1 MRTISVDLKG
11 PRKPLNRFFDH
22 CVGAG
27 RAGEML
33 RAQALDQLTV
43 LQEAC
48 GFRYLRFHGLL
59 SDDMAVCRRDENG
72 RLLFN
77 WQYVDLVF
85 DAMLKRGIRPL
96 VELGFMPDCL
106 KSGDTTIFWWKGNV
120 TPPRET
126 DEWQALVHALVAH
139 VTARYG
145 GAEVRNWYFEVW
157 NEPNLSD
164 FFTGTQAD
172 YFALYDATAAA
183 VKAVDASYRVGG
195 PATAGLDE
203 GAWIPEMIAHC
214 AETGAPIDFISTHSY
229 CVDGALDE
237 FGRNRHRLRAAPDG
251 VARDVCK
258 VRSQVLE
265 SAMPGLPVFFTEWSS
280 SYTPRDPV
288 HDSYVSA
295 PFILYTLKRCEGYAE
310 SMSYWTFTDIFE
322 EAGPGPSPFHGG
334 FGLMNNQ
341 GLKKPAFHAFRWLC
355 ELPDEELPT
364 GDADSYAAA
373 DAIALHVLLWDYTK
387 PAQDADNESY
397 FIRDLPSAPLPEAR
411 ITLNGLAPGRYTVER
426 YRVGYLSND
435 VYTQYLRA
443 GLTALHGVETPTA
456 GQTDALRALSD
467 GAPEGLDSVEAD
479 ADGRTELR
487 VAMRENDVVRLIV
500 RRVGA

>member
-1 MRTISVDLKG
+1 MRTLTIDLKG
-11 PRKPLNRFFDH
+11 ARKPLDRFFDH

-33 RAQALDQLTV
+33 RAQALDQLSV
-43 LQEAC
+43 LQKPR

-59 SDDMAVCRRDENG
+59 SDDMAVCGWGEDG
-72 RLLFN
+72 KLLFN
-77 WQYVDLVF
+77 WQYIDLVF
-85 DAMLKRGIRPL
+85 DAMLQRGIRPL

-120 TPPRET
+120 TPPR
-126 DEWQALVHALVAH
+126 DMGEWQTLVSALVRH

-145 GAEVRNWYFEVW
+145 GAEVRRWYFEVW
-157 NEPNLSD
+157 NEPNLPC
-164 FFTGTQAD
+164 FFTGTQAE

-183 VKAVDASYRVGG
+183 VKAVDAAYRVGG

-229 CVDGALDE
+229 GVDGAVDE
-237 FGRNRHRLRAAPDG
+237 YGRDRHWLKAAPDS
-251 VARDVCK
+251 VVRDVRK
-258 VRSQVLE
+258 VRAQVLE
-265 SAMPGLPVFFTEWSS
+265 SAMPRLPVFFTEWSA

-322 EAGPGPSPFHGG
+322 EAGPGPTPFHGG

-355 ELPDEELPT
+355 ELPDDELPT
-364 GDADSYAAA
+364 GDADSYAAS
-373 DAIALHVLLWDYTK
+373 DATALHVLLWDYTK
-387 PAQDADNESY
+387 PTQDSDNESY
-397 FIRDLPSAPLPEAR
+397 YIRDLPSVPLPEAR
-411 ITLNGLAPGRYTVER
+411 VALNGLAPGRYTVER
-426 YRVGYLSND
+426 YRVGYLAND
-435 VYTQYLRA
+435 VYTRYLRA
-443 GLTALHGVETPTA
+443 GFTALHGAETPTA
-456 GQTDALRALSD
+456 GQVDALRALTD
-467 GAPEGLDSVEAD
+467 GAPEGAD
-479 ADGRTELR
+479 ALEVGENGRAALC
-487 VAMRENDVVRLIV
+487 VPMRENDAVRLIV
-500 RRVGA
+500 RRTGV